1 MTCKKSPPAPT
12 TAFSP
17 TPERR
22 RMSGEPSPTKLLFG
36 RSARPRPYAG
46 EPVAS
51 PARTAPTA
59 LEQFSGAPF
68 PTTAAG
74 SRSQGAG
81 GPPGSSLHLPAS
93 HKPGDDLLRL
103 GSEVGAQQSLSLE
116 LLLRVA
122 DQDPTQGHGGQ
133 TRAVPER
140 RPETISMVRLLLP
153 YQLLSVTGAQSVV
166 GSSAR
171 TERFG
176 KRSPFRRGR
185 PI

>member
-22 RMSGEPSPTKLLFG
+22 RMSGEPSPTKLLF
-36 RSARPRPYAG
+36 RPLPLGLEAK
-46 EPVAS
+46 
-51 PARTAPTA
+51 A
-59 LEQFSGAPF
+59 LADLLEG
-68 PTTAAG
+68 
-74 SRSQGAG
+74 
-81 GPPGSSLHLPAS
+81 SLHLPA
-93 HKPGDDLLRL
+93 HNKPADDLLRL

-116 LLLRVA
+116 LLLRVT

-140 RPETISMVRLLLP
+140 RPRNDLSMVRLLLP
-153 YQLLSVTGAQSVV
+153 YQLLSVIGAHSVV
-166 GSSAR
+166 GSCAR
-171 TERFG
+171 TERLG
-176 KRSPFRRGR
+176 KRSPFRGGR

>member
-1 MTCKKSPPAPT
+1 MTCKKPPPAPT

-22 RMSGEPSPTKLLFG
+22 SSSPERLFRPLALGLEAKALADLLEG
-36 RSARPRPYAG
+36 
-46 EPVAS
+46 
-51 PARTAPTA
+51 
-59 LEQFSGAPF
+59 
-68 PTTAAG
+68 
-74 SRSQGAG
+74 
-81 GPPGSSLHLPAS
+81 SLHLPAS

-140 RPETISMVRLLLP
+140 CPGNDLYGALAVAVPVVERDRRPVSGWV
-153 YQLLSVTGAQSVV
+153 
-166 GSSAR
+166 
-171 TERFG
+171 
-176 KRSPFRRGR
+176 FREDREVW
-185 PI
+185 